1 MIIKVE
7 NTLTEKAQNTDLSF
21 PEASGQAVIRWKNPN
36 GFAASWAVQVGKTG
50 EERAEVGLLG
60 TAAVDGT
67 AGTLTANLTYDHA
80 ADTPVYAIKYDQV
93 VFERSITG
101 TSGVAAPMTDGTITI
116 QADSIHTQFD
126 DTSGSPSYAYKAYF
140 RNSVL
145 NTTTTESDWLTSSP
159 SFYSLGKIR
168 ERAKRKMLNAKSLT
182 NDQIDDW
189 VNEWLEDMTN
199 TLIDVNEDY
208 ALGTTEIGFTG
219 TAQQGTITAV
229 DFKQVRRAWHKTGD
243 TWYRMT
249 KQELT
254 GYNPDETFN
263 ETNPFY
269 NMKGD
274 NVIERKPHE
283 VTGTIGL
290 TYYKLNAVL
299 DSDADLLPVAMRGY
313 TRSFVRYC
321 EAQAKKEDNKEQEA
335 ERLEAQADMAK
346 ERFKSEMTNR
356 NKSGPSY
363 IEIVE
368 GMPNEDIVFW

>member
-7 NTLTEKAQNTDLSF
+7 NTLTEKAQGTDLSF

-50 EERAEVGLLG
+50 IERSEVGLLG